1 MCNIDR
7 FLGLVLLALAAA
19 AGHVYAETQA
29 SADLR
34 ANAEHV
40 TFPAPAFHP
49 DWFKHSFL
57 DLTEDVQEAQAQGKR
72 LILYFYQAGCP
83 YCKKLIEHNLGQAEV
98 SEYTQ
103 KNFEVVAINI
113 FGSVDVTDTDGEILS
128 EKEFSKK
135 LRVNFTPTMLV
146 YNEDSRIIFRMNGYY
161 PLDKFSAM
169 LSYLADKME
178 TRVKFLD
185 YLAEYRSNNKP
196 DLLEKDLYAGQFKLA
211 PFDLQETIE
220 SEEKPVA
227 VFFEEADCS
236 SCNELHTDILQRDKT
251 KEYLEKFSLA
261 VVDIHSEE
269 NVVSPTGDTY
279 ASKDW
284 VKERRVQFIPTI
296 LFFDKSGNEVFRV
309 DGYVKAFHLQSALD
323 YVLTE
328 SYKRYSGFQPF
339 LHDRADRLESEGV
352 VIRLME

>member
-128 EKEFSKK
+128 EKEFS
-135 LRVNFTPTMLV
+135 
-146 YNEDSRIIFRMNGYY
+146 
-161 PLDKFSAM
+161 
-169 LSYLADKME
+169 
-178 TRVKFLD
+178 
-185 YLAEYRSNNKP
+185 
-196 DLLEKDLYAGQFKLA
+196 
-211 PFDLQETIE
+211 
-220 SEEKPVA
+220 
-227 VFFEEADCS
+227 
-236 SCNELHTDILQRDKT
+236 
-251 KEYLEKFSLA
+251 
-261 VVDIHSEE
+261 
-269 NVVSPTGDTY
+269 
-279 ASKDW
+279 
-284 VKERRVQFIPTI
+284 
-296 LFFDKSGNEVFRV
+296 
-309 DGYVKAFHLQSALD
+309 
-323 YVLTE
+323 
-328 SYKRYSGFQPF
+328 
-339 LHDRADRLESEGV
+339 
-352 VIRLME
+352 